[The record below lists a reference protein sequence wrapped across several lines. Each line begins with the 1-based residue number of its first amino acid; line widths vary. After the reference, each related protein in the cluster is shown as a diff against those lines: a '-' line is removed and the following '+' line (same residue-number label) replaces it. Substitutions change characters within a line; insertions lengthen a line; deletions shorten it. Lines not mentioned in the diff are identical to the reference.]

1 MFLTALLPIYF
12 YYTKYT
18 EYSKVSTFMEENKSF
33 RACRVND
40 DNLKKI
46 YISSVRLASCDT
58 FLITQ
63 VNINL
68 ISLI

>member
-18 EYSKVSTFMEENKSF
+18 EYSKVSTFVEENKSI

-40 DNLKKI
+40 DNFFLKI
-46 YISSVRLASCDT
+46 FPVSDLPVAIHFS
-58 FLITQ
+58 
-63 VNINL
+63 
-68 ISLI
+68 